1 MNKDPHFDREAQ
13 RYENPIASREFIL
26 TRMNA
31 IGEPVSFKRLARE
44 LNLETQ
50 EQDEALKLRLRAMVR
65 DGQIATVR
73 NQYAIAN
80 KLALIAGRVSAHRD
94 GYGFVICDEDRD
106 DIFLPH
112 RQMRS
117 VFHGDRVL
125 VRLRGQDRRG
135 RDEGEI
141 VEVLERNTTQLVG
154 RVYFENSAAFFEAL
168 NRHINHEM
176 FIQGDPS
183 GLKPGQVVVARVV
196 DQPSLHGIPGVE
208 VTDILGEHLTPE
220 LEVEVALRN
229 NDIPFEFSDEAIE
242 EADRLPMKIPSSQS
256 EGRYDLREL
265 DFVTIDGEDARDFDD
280 AVYCE
285 ARKDGW
291 RLYVAIADVAH
302 YVKEG
307 SALDGDALA
316 RGTSVYFP
324 QYVVPMLPEKLSN
337 GLCSLRPGED
347 RLVLVC
353 EMTISSAGRVG
364 THLFYEG
371 IIHSRGRL
379 TYNQVG
385 KWLEQGR
392 FPEHAES
399 LTQLAKLYKVL
410 VSQRK
415 QRGAVDFDTTEV
427 RFSFDKQGRVKGVHK
442 VIRNDAHKII
452 EECMLCA
459 NVSAARL
466 LGHSDLAGL
475 YRVHEKPELEKITWL
490 REFLASLECELPGG
504 DSPQPTDFQSAAR
517 QLSGRQNSDVLQV
530 ALLRAMQQAVY
541 QPKNLGHFGLAYKEY
556 AHFTS
561 PIRRYPDLTIHRLIK
576 ALIHARSQVKG
587 VERPGSRN
595 KDIAYSHNPEQVA
608 QLGEQLS
615 FAERRADAAV
625 YEVLEWIKCDFVS
638 EHVGD
643 DFQGVITGVSRFG
656 IFVQLNDLYV
666 EGLVHVST
674 LTGDYYNYDQATQL
688 LEGSRTRRVFGMG
701 DLVTVQ
707 VARVDVDERM
717 IDLELLSHSPIKRK
731 RVASKQRDRKSGRR
745 SEKGRSRKDNSG
757 RSGSRRSG
765 SKNDSS
771 RQSTP
776 KKDSSGKSAS
786 GKSPSNKSTS
796 KKGASPKGG
805 GRKQV
810 KGRGGSQKGRAR
822 RR

>member
-135 RDEGEI
+135 RDEGEM

-324 QYVVPMLPEKLSN
+324 QYVVPMLPEKLFQRALLAQARGGQAGA
-337 GLCSLRPGED
+337 GLRD
-347 RLVLVC
+347 D
-353 EMTISSAGRVG
+353 
-364 THLFYEG
+364 HF
-371 IIHSRGRL
+371 
-379 TYNQVG
+379 
-385 KWLEQGR
+385 
-392 FPEHAES
+392 
-399 LTQLAKLYKVL
+399 
-410 VSQRK
+410 
-415 QRGAVDFDTTEV
+415 QRGQGGHT
-427 RFSFDKQGRVKGVHK
+427 SF
-442 VIRNDAHKII
+442 
-452 EECMLCA
+452 L
-459 NVSAARL
+459 
-466 LGHSDLAGL
+466 
-475 YRVHEKPELEKITWL
+475 
-490 REFLASLECELPGG
+490 
-504 DSPQPTDFQSAAR
+504 
-517 QLSGRQNSDVLQV
+517 
-530 ALLRAMQQAVY
+530 
-541 QPKNLGHFGLAYKEY
+541 
-556 AHFTS
+556 
-561 PIRRYPDLTIHRLIK
+561 
-576 ALIHARSQVKG
+576 
-587 VERPGSRN
+587 
-595 KDIAYSHNPEQVA
+595 
-608 QLGEQLS
+608 
-615 FAERRADAAV
+615 
-625 YEVLEWIKCDFVS
+625 
-638 EHVGD
+638 
-643 DFQGVITGVSRFG
+643 
-656 IFVQLNDLYV
+656 
-666 EGLVHVST
+666 
-674 LTGDYYNYDQATQL
+674 
-688 LEGSRTRRVFGMG
+688 
-701 DLVTVQ
+701 
-707 VARVDVDERM
+707 
-717 IDLELLSHSPIKRK
+717 
-731 RVASKQRDRKSGRR
+731 
-745 SEKGRSRKDNSG
+745 
-757 RSGSRRSG
+757 
-765 SKNDSS
+765 
-771 RQSTP
+771 
-776 KKDSSGKSAS
+776 
-786 GKSPSNKSTS
+786 
-796 KKGASPKGG
+796 
-805 GRKQV
+805 
-810 KGRGGSQKGRAR
+810 
-822 RR
+822 